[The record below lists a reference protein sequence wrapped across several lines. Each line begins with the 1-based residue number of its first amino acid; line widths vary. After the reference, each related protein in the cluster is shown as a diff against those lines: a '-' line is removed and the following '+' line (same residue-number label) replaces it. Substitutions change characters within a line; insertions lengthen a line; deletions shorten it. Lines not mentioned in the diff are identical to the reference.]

1 LQTEGSYDLCEA
13 TITGKAF
20 LWHQIRCIMSLLM
33 LIGEGKEDASVIS
46 LLLDPNQPKPQYPL
60 ASDLPLVLFEC
71 DYEGNMEWYFD
82 PEELDRVVTKMQAL
96 WTANSLK

>member
-1 LQTEGSYDLCEA
+1 
-13 TITGKAF
+13 
-20 LWHQIRCIMSLLM
+20 MSVLL

-46 LLLDPNQPKPQYPL
+46 QLLDPNQPKPQYPL

-71 DYEGNMEWYFD
+71 DYENDLEWYFD
-82 PEELDRVVTKMQAL
+82 REELDRVISKMQAL